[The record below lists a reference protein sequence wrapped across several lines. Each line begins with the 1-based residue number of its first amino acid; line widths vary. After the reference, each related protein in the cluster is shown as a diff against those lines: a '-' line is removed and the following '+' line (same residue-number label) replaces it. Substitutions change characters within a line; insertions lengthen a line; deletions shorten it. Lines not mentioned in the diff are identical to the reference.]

1 MKFELGLHYE
11 NLSYDDPKRSYKN
24 LMNIIDRTIM
34 RRREQSNLTQ
44 TQIGLRQM
52 LEGKDLLAAPAKP
65 AAPSTGG
72 KPNKGNGKPDDA
84 APVLPQS
91 KAKAHAKVKAKPK
104 KAARSES
111 TDSKPDKSK
120 KHIRCK
126 FHFTDAGCRNGD
138 KCLQSLQEDS

>member
-65 AAPSTGG
+65 AAPTGG

-91 KAKAHAKVKAKPK
+91 KAKAHAKVKA
-104 KAARSES
+104 
-111 TDSKPDKSK
+111 
-120 KHIRCK
+120 
-126 FHFTDAGCRNGD
+126 
-138 KCLQSLQEDS
+138 

>member
-1 MKFELGLHYE
+1 
-11 NLSYDDPKRSYKN
+11 
-24 LMNIIDRTIM
+24 M
-34 RRREQSNLTQ
+34 RE
-44 TQIGLRQM
+44 GLRFIIIVIVYHIVLQ
-52 LEGKDLLAAPAKP
+52 GQP
-65 AAPSTGG
+65 GG

-126 FHFTDAGCRNGD
+126 FHFTDAGCRNG
-138 KCLQSLQEDS
+138 QSFQEDS